1 MIKQRELC
9 YNYVLKNMRKIVST
23 LALVTAD
30 IVSLILA
37 FYLAYFIRV
46 HILQDLLR
54 VSNPWFFPIEH
65 FYKMYYLLLVFILI
79 FSYEKLYA
87 YHRRYSISE
96 EFIFILRGLFFSVV
110 LIALLVY
117 LSRTYEVFTRTIPIL
132 MMFTGM
138 IFVPLLR
145 FLVKKLLMALGF
157 YIKHAVVIG
166 KTGETAR
173 VVPTLKKL
181 EPRGYKI
188 TQVLIIGSDPE
199 IGERSRELM
208 GKVDTLVIISTG
220 IDTGG
225 LHDLINRWENHVKE
239 IKIVSDPGYLKTVG
253 VETEY
258 VEELLMMRMANN
270 LLSPFNRFLKRGF
283 DLVISLS
290 TAVLLLPLFLVI
302 ALLIKIDSRG
312 PVLFFQERF
321 KKQGKTFKLLKF
333 RTMVLNPDDKLKE
346 YLDEHPE
353 LQEEWNRFKKLKS
366 YDPRVTRVGKFLRR
380 FSLDESLQILNVLKG
395 DMSIVGP
402 RPYLPREQE
411 EIAKSAAIIFRV
423 KSGLTGLWQIK
434 GRNELSFETRL
445 KLDEFY
451 VRNWSFMLDIN
462 IILKSF
468 AAVLT
473 GKGAY

>member
-1 MIKQRELC
+1 
-9 YNYVLKNMRKIVST
+9 MRKIISILT
-23 LALVTAD
+23 LVTAD
-30 IVSLILA
+30 IVSLIIA
-37 FYLAYFIRV
+37 FHLAYFIRV
-46 HILQDLLR
+46 NILQDLLQ

-65 FYKMYYLLLVFILI
+65 FYKMYYLLMVFILI

-87 YHRRYSISE
+87 YHRRYSVSE
-96 EFIFILRGLFFSVV
+96 EFIFIVRGLFISVV

-117 LSRTYEVFTRTIPIL
+117 LSRTYEIFTRTIPIL

-138 IFVPLLR
+138 IFVPLFR
-145 FLVKKLLMALGF
+145 FLVKKLLTALGF

-166 KTGETAR
+166 KPGETAR
-173 VVPTLKKL
+173 VLPTLKNL

-188 TQVLIIGSDPE
+188 TRVMNIDGDEEAGAGSRDFT
-199 IGERSRELM
+199 

-220 IDTGG
+220 IETGD

-258 VEELLMMRMANN
+258 VEEYLVMRMANN
-270 LLSPFNRFLKRGF
+270 LLSPFNRFLKRVF
-283 DLVISLS
+283 DLVISLGA
-290 TAVLLLPLFLVI
+290 AVLLLPVFLVI
-302 ALLIKIDSRG
+302 ALFIKLDSRG
-312 PVLFFQERF
+312 PVLFIQERY
-321 KKQGKTFKLLKF
+321 KKEGKTFRLLKF
-333 RTMVLNPDDKLKE
+333 RTMVVNPDDRLKE
-346 YLDEHPE
+346 YLDRHPE
-353 LQEEWNRFKKLKS
+353 LQAEWERYKKLKS
-366 YDPRVTRVGKFLRR
+366 YDPRVTRAGKFLRR
-380 FSLDESLQILNVLKG
+380 FSLDEAPQILNVLKG

-411 EIAKSAAIIFRV
+411 EIRKSAAIIFRV

-468 AAVLT
+468 GAVLK